1 VNDVKRSLQPKLR
14 LAASLAVLLGCVA
27 SSGCGPALA
36 ATVVEMEKKK
46 EADEKKKKKKKKQQ
60 QLQGNSFI
68 AGPGSARLSW
78 TPPTSRVDGTPLG
91 SDLAGYKVYRGTTSR
106 TYDTVV
112 DLANPL
118 TTNHFFDQLPPGRYY
133 FAVSAY
139 DSQGVESGYS
149 TEVDKLVE

>member
-1 VNDVKRSLQPKLR
+1 MNDVKRSLRPKLR
-14 LAASLAVLLGCVA
+14 LVASLSVLLGCVVA
-27 SSGCGPALA
+27 SGCGPALA

-46 EADEKKKKKKKKQQ
+46 KADEKKKKKKK
-60 QLQGNSFI
+60 QGQANNTST
-68 AGPGSARLSW
+68 AGPGTAKLSW
-78 TPPTSRVDGTPLG
+78 TPPISRVDGTPLG

-112 DLANPL
+112 DLSNPL
-118 TTNHFFDQLPPGRYY
+118 TTNHFFEQMPPGRYF

-139 DSQGVESGYS
+139 DSRGLESGYS